1 MKPIASQGQFSSR
14 FILVEATM
22 ASTTESTIIDGQ
34 GLTLV
39 GLELPA
45 AGAAG
50 TASIQEVPRFIGS
63 DPLDLRGQDGNIITV
78 TTANADRIYRFSP
91 LLFPSVGQ
99 IRLKLTTSS
108 IAAGTTIGFLFIKPQ
123 GER

>member
-14 FILVEATM
+14 FILIETTM
-22 ASTTESTIIDGQ
+22 ATTTQSNYIDAQ
-34 GLTLV
+34 GLCLV

-50 TASIQEVPRFIGS
+50 TANILEKPRFVGDAGIELRKEDGS
-63 DPLDLRGQDGNIITV
+63 LLAI
-78 TTANADRIYRFSP
+78 TTANAARIYRFSP
-91 LLFPSVGQ
+91 LLFPSVGE
-99 IRLKLTTSS
+99 IALKLNTST